1 MVDTQNNVVNQIDR
15 DCLIDILTDELS
27 VLRAKIGIKQEE
39 LIDILG
45 ISKQTYSAIEI
56 KKEELHGIELN
67 PKS

>member
-15 DCLIDILTDELS
+15 DC
-27 VLRAKIGIKQEE
+27 

-56 KKEELHGIELN
+56 KKEELHGICMFHY
-67 PKS
+67 

>member
-56 KKEELHGIELN
+56 KKEELHGICMFGL
-67 PKS
+67 